1 MKTPVHFI
9 MSELSDLQVA
19 DPAGSTEQLQV
30 TPGALPKRSGGAGIK
45 SFHCGGV
52 GPVSVKRMAAETS
65 WPSGEFWPFLMPFLR
80 LKLKIVNR
88 KYKFGDLVGMCQRK

>member
-1 MKTPVHFI
+1 

-19 DPAGSTEQLQV
+19 DPAGSVGEQLQV
-30 TPGALPKRSGGAGIK
+30 TPGALPKCSGGAGIK

-52 GPVSVKRMAAETS
+52 GSVSVKRMAAETS

-80 LKLKIVNR
+80 ITIE
-88 KYKFGDLVGMCQRK
+88 DS